1 MTIPI
6 QQIVLLIS
14 FSLIY
19 FIFLF
24 YDLFKRGDKYGS
36 FAYIT
41 ALLPANYLWHI
52 VTVNNLLDFGP
63 LGAMLVL
70 ASLWF
75 LAVIR
80 DIAVKDRAESFKD
93 ADDVALM
100 LIVSIIINVI
110 LSAVLPALPGLG
122 HMESGTNAVLKYFF
136 MPIYNDVD
144 PGHALLGIILAYKI
158 LVSLLTVS
166 VIVPVVMD
174 LKDMETN
181 IMALVIIT
189 LIFGIPFAFL
199 AFLWAPA
206 AETIWVF
213 LFLFMVL
220 FFIFMLML
228 TRGQAK

>member
-1 MTIPI
+1 MAIPV

-19 FIFLF
+19 LVFLF
-24 YDLFKRGDKYGS
+24 YDLFKRGDNYGS
-36 FAYIT
+36 FAYIA
-41 ALLPANYLWHI
+41 ALLPANYLWHM
-52 VTVNNLLDFGP
+52 VTDNGWLGFGP

-70 ASLWF
+70 AALWF

-80 DIAVKDRAESFKD
+80 DIIIKDRAEGFKD

-100 LIVSIIINVI
+100 LIIAIIINVI
-110 LSAVLPALPGLG
+110 LSAVLPALPNLG
-122 HMESGTNAVLKYFF
+122 HMENGTNAVLKYFF
-136 MPIYNDVD
+136 MPIFTETEPESAVI
-144 PGHALLGIILAYKI
+144 GIVLAYKI
-158 LVSLLTVS
+158 LVSLLTLS

-181 IMALVIIT
+181 ILALVIIT
-189 LIFGIPFAFL
+189 VIFGIPFAFL

-206 AETIWVF
+206 ADTIWVF

-220 FFIFMLML
+220 FFIFLLML
-228 TRGQAK
+228 TRGKGK

>member
-1 MTIPI
+1 MAIPI
-6 QQIVLLIS
+6 TQIVLLIS

-19 FIFLF
+19 LVFLC
-24 YDLFKRGDKYGS
+24 YDLFKRGDNYGS
-36 FAYIT
+36 FAYIV
-41 ALLPANYLWHI
+41 ALLPANYLWH
-52 VTVNNLLDFGP
+52 VLTFNNLLDFGA

-70 ASLWF
+70 CILWF

-80 DIAVKDRAESFKD
+80 DIIVKDREHGFKD

-100 LIVSIIINVI
+100 LIVSIIINLI
-110 LSAVLPALPGLG
+110 LSAVLPALPGLT
-122 HMESGTNAVLKYFF
+122 HMELGTNAILKFF
-136 MPIYNDVD
+136 FLPIFNEVD
-144 PGHALLGIILAYKI
+144 PGHALIGVILTYKI
-158 LVSLLTVS
+158 LVSLLTIS

-228 TRGQAK
+228 TRGKAK

>member
-1 MTIPI
+1 MAIPV

-14 FSLIY
+14 FGLIY
-19 FIFLF
+19 LVFLC
-24 YDLFKRGDKYGS
+24 YDLFKRGDSYGS
-36 FAYIT
+36 FAYIV
-41 ALLPANYLWHI
+41 ALLPANYLWHVLTI
-52 VTVNNLLDFGP
+52 NNLLDFGA

-70 ASLWF
+70 VALWL

-80 DIAVKDRAESFKD
+80 DIAVKDRAEGFKD

-100 LIVSIIINVI
+100 LIVSIIINII
-110 LSAVLPALPGLG
+110 LSAVLPALPNMS
-122 HMESGTNAVLKYFF
+122 HMELGTNSFLKYFF
-136 MPIYNDVD
+136 LPIYNDVD
-144 PGHALLGIILAYKI
+144 PGHALVGIILAYKI
-158 LVSLLTVS
+158 LVSVLTIS

-181 IMALVIIT
+181 LMALVVIT

-220 FFIFMLML
+220 FFIFMLLL
-228 TRGQAK
+228 TRGKK